1 MTWAEIVAC
10 TLAFGASLAVWEIVD
25 RRRAARRGEVQHED
39 QGAPEP
45 EPA

>member
-10 TLAFGASLAVWEIVD
+10 TLAFGASLAVWELVD
-25 RRRAARRGEVQHED
+25 RRRAARRGEADEG

-45 EPA
+45 ELA